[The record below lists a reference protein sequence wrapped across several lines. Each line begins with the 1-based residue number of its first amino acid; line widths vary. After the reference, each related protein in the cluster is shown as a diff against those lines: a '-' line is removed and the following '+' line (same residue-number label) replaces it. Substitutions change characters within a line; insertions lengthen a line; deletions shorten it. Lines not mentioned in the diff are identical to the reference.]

1 MEVDHA
7 KIDEGVELLPHVAR
21 FAEHDQRAL
30 DARQGPSVIAAA
42 LVDHALAPFAGAHCE
57 VPCGIYADQMRFE
70 MMLEN
75 QTTIAKAMAQIS
87 DLASKKTDA
96 QAINQRTRWIMTKE
110 EHATKT
116 MDVIA
121 QYFMAQRLKPGTDD
135 ASNAAYADKLKK
147 AHAVM
152 RAAMKCKQTVD
163 AKDAD
168 ALKTAILTFH
178 QAYAPKPAR

>member
-1 MEVDHA
+1 M
-7 KIDEGVELLPHVAR
+7 
-21 FAEHDQRAL
+21 RAL
-30 DARQGPSVIAAA
+30 ALFSMAA
-42 LVDHALAPFAGAHCE
+42 LLILGAAPLAGAHCE

-75 QTTIAKAMAQIS
+75 QETIAKAMAQIS
-87 DLASKKTDA
+87 DLASKTDA
-96 QAINQRTRWIMTKE
+96 QSVNQRTRWVMTKE

-135 ASNAAYADKLKK
+135 ASNAAYTDKLKK

-163 AKDAD
+163 AKDAE
-168 ALKTAILTFH
+168 ALKQAILTFH